1 MSAPGNSQ
9 GNSPAE
15 KAPLSRELRE
25 LREQLWGPIPP
36 HERRMWS
43 NALLD
48 NPPTDLNT
56 IGKLQN
62 MQLYER
68 DGIVMNR
75 LWVAVARYWDDQGLT
90 AYEWLLQRGTLVDI
104 AEYKRNLERNNEEA
118 TDPWGDCT
126 EPERRTWTA
135 DTLRFP
141 PMFLGATIMAL
152 HDNHAKRTGIT
163 NSKTWID
170 LALEFR
176 TAGFTPE
183 EFIVLNTQ
191 VRKFHKRGHENSL
204 ITTTWGQNNVQ
215 FVRLDAQQWTNW
227 LERHRAGEDPV
238 ELTKELLEPH
248 WIEIAKPQE
257 SM

>member
-1 MSAPGNSQ
+1 MSAPENSQ

-25 LREQLWGPIPP
+25 LREELWGPIPP

-48 NPPTDLNT
+48 NPPTDLN
-56 IGKLQN
+56 INGKLQN

-75 LWVAVARYWDDQGLT
+75 LWVAVARYWDDLGLT

-104 AEYKRNLERNNEEA
+104 AEYKRNLERNNEP

-126 EPERRTWTA
+126 EQERREWTA
-135 DTLRFP
+135 ATVQFP
-141 PMFLGATIMAL
+141 PQFLGATVMGL
-152 HDNHAKRTGIT
+152 HDRHAKQTGIT

-176 TAGFTPE
+176 AAGFTPD
-183 EFIVLNTQ
+183 EFIELNTQ
-191 VRKFHKRGHENSL
+191 VRKFHKRGYENTL
-204 ITTTWGQNNVQ
+204 VTTTQGMRNIQ
-215 FVRLDAQQWTNW
+215 FIRLDAQKWTNW
-227 LERHRAGEDPV
+227 LERYRAGEDP
-238 ELTKELLEPH
+238 EALTKEVLEPH
-248 WIEIAKPQE
+248 WVQRSI
-257 SM
+257 S